1 MSWNRIAA
9 FVSALLFLSTEASQA
24 QNPYT
29 VFDLGT
35 FGGTSSN
42 ATAINGSG
50 QVTGYSF
57 LEDDQIQNTFLV
69 SSGQMARN
77 LGTLGGTNSFGY
89 AINASGRVAG
99 VSQMAGNGTYHAF
112 LSYANGGA
120 LSDLGTLGGTN
131 SYAYGVNDAGRVVG
145 YSQTAG
151 NTATRAFISGANGGS
166 LVSLGTL
173 AGGTNSY
180 AFAVNASG
188 QVAGYSGTAS
198 GFNHAFISAPNG
210 GPLRDLGTLGGRV
223 SFGLA
228 INNFGQV
235 TGRSEASSGQRA
247 FLSGPNG
254 GPLLDLGTLGGL
266 SSFGQGIN
274 DFGAV
279 VGYSFLSDNSTA
291 HAFLYTAAT
300 GMVDLNMFIAPA
312 SGWTLTEGRD
322 INELGQIVGVGIFE
336 GESHGFLLNPDGL
349 IGFYS
354 GLGHAHPVPEPT
366 TILLLLAGLV
376 GVVANCQRT
385 KNGRFRAAVNRVFE
399 GS

>member
-1 MSWNRIAA
+1 MTWNRIAA
-9 FVSALLFLSTEASQA
+9 IIGASLFLGAGASQA
-24 QNPYT
+24 QNPYA

-42 ATAINGSG
+42 ATAINGRG

-69 SSGQMARN
+69 SPGQMARN

-99 VSQMAGNGTYHAF
+99 VSQMAGNNAFHAF
-112 LSYANGGA
+112 LSFANGGG
-120 LSDLGTLGGTN
+120 LTDLGTLGGTN

-145 YSQTAG
+145 YSQIAG
-151 NTATRAFISGANGGS
+151 NTATRAFISGANGGP

-173 AGGTNSY
+173 AGGTNSF
-180 AFAVNASG
+180 ALAVNASG

-210 GPLRDLGTLGGRV
+210 GALRDLGTLGGRF

-235 TGRSEASSGQRA
+235 TGRSETGTIGQHA

-279 VGYSFLSDNSTA
+279 VGYSFLSDNSTV
-291 HAFLYTAAT
+291 HAFLYTAAA
-300 GMVDLNMFIAPA
+300 GMVDLNMFIAPT

-322 INELGQIVGVGIFE
+322 INELGQIVGVGIFD
-336 GESHGFLLNPDGL
+336 GEMHGFLLNPDGL

-354 GLGHAHPVPEPT
+354 GLGHANPIPEPSA
-366 TILLLLAGLV
+366 ILFLLVGLV
-376 GVVANCQRT
+376 GILAKPFWTVVR
-385 KNGRFRAAVNRVFE
+385 RFRTTPTR
-399 GS
+399 